1 MMDKNHQNRSILN
14 PDGDDGDIDWRFRG
28 GSTSREVVLGRLK
41 AFGAGRS
48 QAGSVSAVKSCERR
62 YAILRV
68 GKIKTMGHLA
78 AAADHLSRD
87 RETPN
92 ADLSRQSDNQLLFG
106 PEGAEAVQD
115 AWKARAPEK
124 IRKNAVHAL
133 EYVIT
138 ASPDA
143 MRAMS
148 PQDQSAYF
156 DEALAFIE
164 ARHGSEN
171 VLTAVVHRDE
181 MTPHLQA
188 LVIPIDERG
197 KLNAREFVGGKQ
209 NLREMQTD
217 FAELVADRFGLERG
231 LERSQAQHQT
241 IQHYYAKA
249 DLTVEPDFSPP
260 ERDKGLFRTE
270 PAESYIKRLTG
281 AYNASYGDAVTHYDQ
296 RIADLRGQKAAM
308 LGKIDQIEA
317 LEAELDE
324 VRTQN
329 AEMSQ
334 EVQLGQKAYRAVE
347 SLGLMQGV
355 LDEVRRLD
363 AVELGQEL
371 QDLASQVD
379 IHDMKSERAHELGR
393 AIGQTARKLLSK
405 EEMEALEKGQSGAL
419 FKAIEDQLLR
429 IDVTRQY
436 LETAALDQNNPE
448 FEKVASDL
456 LGPRADISGRR
467 TLAASRKLALEKGYD
482 LGEDDDMGM

>member
-1 MMDKNHQNRSILN
+1 MMGKNNQNRSILN
-14 PDGDDGDIDWRFRG
+14 PEGNDDDLWRFRG
-28 GSTSREVVLGRLK
+28 GSTSRAAVQERLNRYSSGRPR
-41 AFGAGRS
+41 AA
-48 QAGSVSAVKSCERR
+48 SASSVKSAERR

-92 ADLSRQSDNQLLFG
+92 ADLSRLSDNQLLMG
-106 PEGAEAVQD
+106 AEGAEAVKA
-115 AWKARAPEK
+115 AWHDRAPEK

-143 MRAMS
+143 MRVMT
-148 PQDQSAYF
+148 PQDQGSYF

-217 FAELVADRFGLERG
+217 YAELVADRFGLERG

-241 IQHYYAKA
+241 IKEYYAKA
-249 DLTVEPDFSPP
+249 ELRPEPDFSPP
-260 ERDKGLFRTE
+260 EREKSLFRTE
-270 PAESYIKRLTG
+270 PPESYLKRLTE
-281 AYNASYGDAVTHYDQ
+281 AYSASYGDAVTYHSQ
-296 RIADLRGQKAAM
+296 REEALLGHIRSMRGKM
-308 LGKIDQIEA
+308 GQIEG

-324 VRTQN
+324 VKAQN

-334 EVQLGQKAYRAVE
+334 EVQFGQKAYRAVE

-355 LDEVRRLD
+355 LDEVHRLD
-363 AVELGQEL
+363 AVELAQEL
-371 QDLASQVD
+371 QELASQVD
-379 IHDMKSERAHELGR
+379 IHDMKSERAHKLGR
-393 AIGQTARKLLSK
+393 AIGQTARKLLSPD
-405 EEMEALEKGQSGAL
+405 EFAALEAGKSGVL
-419 FKAIEDQLLR
+419 SEAIKDQVLR
-429 IDVTRQY
+429 IDATRQY
-436 LETAALDQNNPE
+436 LRTAALDQKNPALE
-448 FEKVASDL
+448 NVANDM
-456 LGPRADISGRR
+456 LGPRADIVGRR
-467 TLAASRKLALEKGYD
+467 SLAASRKLALERGYD